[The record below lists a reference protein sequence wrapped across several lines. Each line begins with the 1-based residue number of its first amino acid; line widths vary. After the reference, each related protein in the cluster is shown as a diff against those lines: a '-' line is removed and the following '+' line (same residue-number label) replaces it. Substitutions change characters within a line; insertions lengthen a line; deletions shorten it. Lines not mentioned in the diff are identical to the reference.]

1 MSARTTLDHNC
12 EPELQDTNEAQL
24 SRCPALTRVSHSAR
38 GQCELCEIV
47 VAVAALEDQ
56 LTTTSL
62 GFGLPLW
69 SLSLSCKR
77 SWHFIIHARAP
88 FKARGN
94 VNSKSLNL
102 FGQFSPHRAQ
112 RAEQNISRDRQ
123 KTCRKL
129 FEKGREKCAHD
140 AFQLGLGRIWSNNV
154 RTLSL
159 ASAKLYLHR
168 ETCDYFF
175 VFFFF
180 RNPKALRVLRAV
192 GQSGSIKCCNCCEHR
207 WIDLWE
213 ARRAAHIYETWHE
226 KLWRELI
233 GIWSEC
239 IRKRERS
246 RIFFHCIH
254 LRIT

>member
-1 MSARTTLDHNC
+1 MWIVWNCGRRRSTRRSIDH
-12 EPELQDTNEAQL
+12 DSTRIR
-24 SRCPALTRVSHSAR
+24 SPAL
-38 GQCELCEIV
+38 I
-47 VAVAALEDQ
+47 
-56 LTTTSL
+56 
-62 GFGLPLW
+62 

-112 RAEQNISRDRQ
+112 RAEQNISRDGQ

-168 ETCDYFF
+168 ETCDYF

-180 RNPKALRVLRAV
+180 SKPQGTSSASCCGSKRVNKVLQLLRA
-192 GQSGSIKCCNCCEHR
+192 SFDR
-207 WIDLWE
+207 FM
-213 ARRAAHIYETWHE
+213 
-226 KLWRELI
+226 
-233 GIWSEC
+233 
-239 IRKRERS
+239 RS
-246 RIFFHCIH
+246 
-254 LRIT
+254 T